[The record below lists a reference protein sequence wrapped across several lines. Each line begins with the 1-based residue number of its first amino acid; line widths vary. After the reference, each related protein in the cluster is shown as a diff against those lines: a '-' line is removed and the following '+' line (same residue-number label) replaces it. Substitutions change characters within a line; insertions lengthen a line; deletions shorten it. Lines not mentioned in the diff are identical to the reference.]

1 MSRSRLTLH
10 QVIDSAVPGDA
21 ITDQA
26 LILQRWLRDIGYKS
40 DIYSLHCAES
50 LASQI
55 KLLNNYR
62 PGRNERF
69 LLYHHGV
76 GSDVVNALA
85 ESSVPL
91 ILFYHNITPP
101 EFYASVD
108 PALAKELIR
117 GRSQLETIRTLAAL
131 GLGASEY
138 SVQELKELGFVKT
151 GVLPV
156 ALDESYY
163 DVPSSEA
170 LLDLY
175 RDKRPLLLFVG
186 RLAPNKRQEDLIK
199 LLYYL
204 RRVDPNAHLILVG
217 RIQHR
222 DYYTWLTHL
231 CSNLGLKDAVTFTDR
246 VSQQDMVT
254 YYRMADLFVSMSEH
268 EGFGKPLIE
277 SMYFEVPVMAYA
289 ATAIPSTMDDAG
301 VLFHDKNYEA
311 LAEVADIILDD
322 NELREKLI
330 AGQNRRVADFLEASI
345 KRKLRRFMKE
355 LAYLPESD
363 EIEPSG

>member
-1 MSRSRLTLH
+1 MSRSRLSLH

-21 ITDQA
+21 ITGQA
-26 LILQRWLRDIGYKS
+26 LILQRWLRDLGYKS
-40 DIYSLHCAES
+40 EIYSLHCAES

-55 KLLNNYR
+55 KLLNYYK

-76 GSDVVNALA
+76 GSDAVNMLA
-85 ESSVPL
+85 EIGIPL

-101 EFYASVD
+101 EFYANVD
-108 PALAKELIR
+108 PALANELIH
-117 GRSQLETIRTLAAL
+117 GRSQLETIRRSAVL
-131 GLGASEY
+131 GLGDSDY
-138 SVQELKELGFVKT
+138 SVLELKKLGFVKT
-151 GVLPV
+151 GVLPL
-156 ALDESYY
+156 ALDESDY

-217 RIQHR
+217 RIHHR
-222 DYYTWLTHL
+222 DYYAWLTHL
-231 CSNLGLKDAVTFTDR
+231 CANLGLKEAVTFTDH

-277 SMYFEVPVMAYA
+277 SMYLEVPVMAYA
-289 ATAIPSTMDDAG
+289 TTAIPSTMGDAG
-301 VLFHDKNYEA
+301 ILFHDKNYEA

-322 NELREKLI
+322 KKLREKLI

-345 KRKLRRFMKE
+345 KRQLRRLMEE
-355 LAYLPESD
+355 LDYLPHTG
-363 EIEPSG
+363 EIEASG